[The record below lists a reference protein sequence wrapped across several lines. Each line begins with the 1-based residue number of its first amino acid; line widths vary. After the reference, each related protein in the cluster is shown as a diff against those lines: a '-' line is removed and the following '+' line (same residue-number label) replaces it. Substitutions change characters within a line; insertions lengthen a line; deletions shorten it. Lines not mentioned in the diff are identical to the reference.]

1 MNPFSLI
8 LLLLALGGLFLYIQR
23 QPPQKRA
30 KAAGQVVVA
39 LLVFAIV
46 YLALTRRL
54 YLLGALVAFALP
66 FMKRLLP
73 ILIRTLPF
81 LAAWQRRRQQRKQSQ
96 ARTGNQS
103 TVRAALL
110 EMWLD
115 HDSGE
120 MSGRILDG
128 PMAGRDLVDLTD
140 DEFIDLLQYCRQRD
154 TESARLLE
162 TYLDRRF
169 GEAWRRDDPG
179 QTAGGDSQDQATGS
193 GNGRMTDT
201 EAYEILGLQ
210 PGASRDDIIQAHRR
224 LMQRLHPD
232 RGGSPYLAARINAAR
247 SHLLGD

>member
-1 MNPFSLI
+1 MNPFSLL

-30 KAAGQVVVA
+30 RAAAQVVVA
-39 LLVFAIV
+39 LLLFAIL

-54 YLLGALVAFALP
+54 YLLGALLAFSLP
-66 FMKRLLP
+66 FLRRLLP
-73 ILIRTLPF
+73 ILLRALPF
-81 LAAWQRRRQQRKQSQ
+81 LAVWHKRRQQRKQSQ
-96 ARTGNQS
+96 ANTGQQS

-110 EMWLD
+110 EMVLD

-120 MSGRILDG
+120 MSGRILEG
-128 PMAGRDLVDLTD
+128 PMTGRDLADLGD
-140 DEFIDLLQYCRQRD
+140 DEFIELLQYCRQQD

-169 GEAWRRDDPG
+169 GEAWRQDDPG
-179 QTAGGDSQDQATGS
+179 QTTGDDHQDSS
-193 GNGRMTDT
+193 GNTGDGRMTDT

-210 PGASRDDIIQAHRR
+210 PGASRDEIIQAHRR